1 MIVKRQ
7 KPLAMKAAAQ
17 DGGQVSHGHA
27 PDQLGDFE
35 ASLHHNKIT
44 LIFVYYSLYLL
55 CSYSIVLHNA
65 IQDLVHVLGGSNN
78 ARAIFAFG
86 RTEEQVKRDLPA
98 IRFSCLYRN
107 RFSGCT
113 RVTLCNDLID
123 LYLLSSG
130 ILLIL
135 VCTV

>member
-7 KPLAMKAAAQ
+7 KPAAAQ

-35 ASLHHNKIT
+35 ASLHRSKIT

-55 CSYSIVLHNA
+55 CSHLIVLHNT

-78 ARAIFAFG
+78 ARAIFG

>member
-35 ASLHHNKIT
+35 ASLHRNKIT

-55 CSYSIVLHNA
+55 CSY
-65 IQDLVHVLGGSNN
+65 
-78 ARAIFAFG
+78 
-86 RTEEQVKRDLPA
+86 
-98 IRFSCLYRN
+98 
-107 RFSGCT
+107 
-113 RVTLCNDLID
+113 
-123 LYLLSSG
+123 
-130 ILLIL
+130 
-135 VCTV
+135 